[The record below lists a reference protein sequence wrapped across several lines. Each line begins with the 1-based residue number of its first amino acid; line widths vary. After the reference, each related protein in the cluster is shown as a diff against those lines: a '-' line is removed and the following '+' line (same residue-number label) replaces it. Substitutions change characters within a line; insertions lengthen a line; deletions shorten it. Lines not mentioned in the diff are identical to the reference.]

1 MAAKSDFLF
10 FYEVSCKDGKR
21 LWIEIVYGRING
33 KVRGTWNGRAI
44 SKIEL
49 YYLPAEGSYIKIP
62 VSNSLDP
69 IPVMIG
75 SNSVHQYSHT
85 ENDHHYYLGNYDIT
99 SLVGAKRMDGL
110 KLVMTCTYCET
121 SGQTPINDIKLVAS
135 TVQQNEKGEMKKVAL
150 IPENYNYINFPFGR
164 NKDSF
169 LCFRNI
175 NDPLNMSFKA
185 ELIEKF
191 PREDYSDSPLN
202 QAIHMFCFTEGI
214 KLSREQLSP
223 TVFSFILTTVD
234 ENTKKVPRIF
244 VTCLIF
250 YEIISESIAKQ
261 LNIMLS
267 GTNKVYMP
275 KAISLVSH
283 WPFIEQY
290 REILKEIY
298 RLHLSTY
305 EIPLERVICNLIQ
318 EVPLP
323 DQGLTC
329 VQYNIGRQ
337 KLYFSRPEAKYL
349 PYLPDSCLEYL
360 FRSLTIP
367 DIISV
372 WSCVMVERKI
382 LLISKCKALLT
393 YVALSLTK
401 LIYPFKWDQV
411 LISILPTALK
421 NYIETIFPYIIGV
434 SPSMLTKDIEIP
446 IDAVRVDLDAGRVL
460 ITEPFP
466 RLPDKPQRQ
475 LFNKLSECAKIYLEH
490 DLMRDNVDEAFSCF
504 MGENDDNLY
513 FNSYAIRDAF
523 LEFQTQLLKNYQRFF
538 LMPSKAG
545 EKFTDARQCF
555 NTPSFLSYHKSN
567 RADNFLY
574 KVTETSMFANFI
586 ETRYF
591 APEDKYELSYFD
603 EALKFKRTKNE
614 LYFVKP
620 YFTRETSPSLYP
632 NDIGFEP
639 GSVFHY
645 DVFPRL
651 NDSLFIEPRRI
662 LQLAINSAPKP
673 ALLLKDDMLMR
684 MTQSEWAKF
693 MISTIYRV
701 WFMSF
706 AICMSRYIEY
716 GNELIGLSLHVMDLM
731 KKNGN
736 KPDEEIYRKLIE
748 ACGKCGL
755 RDRVL
760 SLFKRMKNQGIEPD
774 ACTHGVYVTAVAAG
788 QELQKNNEN
797 ILNLKDLPPDSLCLL
812 LNLDEVAFHAEDIC
826 PNCETTL
833 TEEEIMSGW
842 EKSYSNYTT
851 KCPATHCEN
860 KFVAKFSVILTPN
873 TGAESRIMRI
883 EFLSPP
889 LVRKELENLIYT
901 YGENSMLAKDFCDNH
916 RVLYWNMALYFNVL
930 RLPYF
935 FLNPNGQSEAIPKII
950 SNFVKAPKDRPKS
963 PSKPRANWGYGAGS
977 VDDDMSDKSSV
988 SGISDHSNHSHNA
1001 YMDTKLFNI
1010 IRGRSGSKKSSVPS
1024 DNQSTK
1030 SSTKNPS
1037 LKKMFATFIE
1047 DFRNENL
1054 NKGHRLVNEDRE
1066 IDTQKKPPIDPSSK
1080 AKINKK

>member
-1 MAAKSDFLF
+1 
-10 FYEVSCKDGKR
+10 
-21 LWIEIVYGRING
+21 
-33 KVRGTWNGRAI
+33 
-44 SKIEL
+44 
-49 YYLPAEGSYIKIP
+49 
-62 VSNSLDP
+62 
-69 IPVMIG
+69 
-75 SNSVHQYSHT
+75 
-85 ENDHHYYLGNYDIT
+85 
-99 SLVGAKRMDGL
+99 
-110 KLVMTCTYCET
+110 
-121 SGQTPINDIKLVAS
+121 
-135 TVQQNEKGEMKKVAL
+135 
-150 IPENYNYINFPFGR
+150 
-164 NKDSF
+164 
-169 LCFRNI
+169 
-175 NDPLNMSFKA
+175 
-185 ELIEKF
+185 
-191 PREDYSDSPLN
+191 
-202 QAIHMFCFTEGI
+202 
-214 KLSREQLSP
+214 
-223 TVFSFILTTVD
+223 
-234 ENTKKVPRIF
+234 
-244 VTCLIF
+244 
-250 YEIISESIAKQ
+250 
-261 LNIMLS
+261 
-267 GTNKVYMP
+267 
-275 KAISLVSH
+275 
-283 WPFIEQY
+283 
-290 REILKEIY
+290 
-298 RLHLSTY
+298 
-305 EIPLERVICNLIQ
+305 
-318 EVPLP
+318 
-323 DQGLTC
+323 
-329 VQYNIGRQ
+329 
-337 KLYFSRPEAKYL
+337 
-349 PYLPDSCLEYL
+349 
-360 FRSLTIP
+360 
-367 DIISV
+367 
-372 WSCVMVERKI
+372 MVERKI

-475 LFNKLSECAKIYLEH
+475 LFNKLSECAKIYTEH
-490 DLMRDNVDEAFSCF
+490 DIMRENADEAFSCF
-504 MGENDDNLY
+504 MKEHEESSH
-513 FNSYAIRDAF
+513 FNSYAARDAF

-545 EKFTDARQCF
+545 ERFTDSRQCF

-567 RADNFLY
+567 RPDNFLH

-603 EALKFKRTKNE
+603 DALKFKRTKNE
-614 LYFVKP
+614 PHFVKP

-662 LQLAINSAPKP
+662 LHLAINTAPKP

-693 MISTIYRV
+693 MITTIYRV
-701 WFMSF
+701 WFMTF

-788 QELQKNNEN
+788 QELQKNNEAV
-797 ILNLKDLPPDSLCLL
+797 LNLKDLQPDSLCLM

-826 PNCETTL
+826 PSCDTTL

-851 KCPATHCEN
+851 KCPSPHCEN
-860 KFVAKFSVILTPN
+860 KFVAKFSVVLNPTDS
-873 TGAESRIMRI
+873 AESRIIRI

-901 YGENSMLAKDFCDNH
+901 YGENSMLAKDFCDSH
-916 RVLYWNMALYFNVL
+916 RVLY
-930 RLPYF
+930 
-935 FLNPNGQSEAIPKII
+935 
-950 SNFVKAPKDRPKS
+950 
-963 PSKPRANWGYGAGS
+963 
-977 VDDDMSDKSSV
+977 
-988 SGISDHSNHSHNA
+988 
-1001 YMDTKLFNI
+1001 
-1010 IRGRSGSKKSSVPS
+1010 
-1024 DNQSTK
+1024 
-1030 SSTKNPS
+1030 
-1037 LKKMFATFIE
+1037 
-1047 DFRNENL
+1047 
-1054 NKGHRLVNEDRE
+1054 
-1066 IDTQKKPPIDPSSK
+1066 
-1080 AKINKK
+1080 

>member
-1 MAAKSDFLF
+1 
-10 FYEVSCKDGKR
+10 
-21 LWIEIVYGRING
+21 
-33 KVRGTWNGRAI
+33 
-44 SKIEL
+44 
-49 YYLPAEGSYIKIP
+49 
-62 VSNSLDP
+62 
-69 IPVMIG
+69 
-75 SNSVHQYSHT
+75 
-85 ENDHHYYLGNYDIT
+85 
-99 SLVGAKRMDGL
+99 
-110 KLVMTCTYCET
+110 
-121 SGQTPINDIKLVAS
+121 
-135 TVQQNEKGEMKKVAL
+135 
-150 IPENYNYINFPFGR
+150 
-164 NKDSF
+164 
-169 LCFRNI
+169 
-175 NDPLNMSFKA
+175 
-185 ELIEKF
+185 
-191 PREDYSDSPLN
+191 
-202 QAIHMFCFTEGI
+202 
-214 KLSREQLSP
+214 
-223 TVFSFILTTVD
+223 
-234 ENTKKVPRIF
+234 
-244 VTCLIF
+244 
-250 YEIISESIAKQ
+250 
-261 LNIMLS
+261 
-267 GTNKVYMP
+267 
-275 KAISLVSH
+275 
-283 WPFIEQY
+283 
-290 REILKEIY
+290 
-298 RLHLSTY
+298 
-305 EIPLERVICNLIQ
+305 
-318 EVPLP
+318 
-323 DQGLTC
+323 
-329 VQYNIGRQ
+329 
-337 KLYFSRPEAKYL
+337 
-349 PYLPDSCLEYL
+349 
-360 FRSLTIP
+360 
-367 DIISV
+367 
-372 WSCVMVERKI
+372 
-382 LLISKCKALLT
+382 
-393 YVALSLTK
+393 
-401 LIYPFKWDQV
+401 
-411 LISILPTALK
+411 
-421 NYIETIFPYIIGV
+421 
-434 SPSMLTKDIEIP
+434 
-446 IDAVRVDLDAGRVL
+446 
-460 ITEPFP
+460 
-466 RLPDKPQRQ
+466 
-475 LFNKLSECAKIYLEH
+475 
-490 DLMRDNVDEAFSCF
+490 
-504 MGENDDNLY
+504 
-513 FNSYAIRDAF
+513 
-523 LEFQTQLLKNYQRFF
+523 
-538 LMPSKAG
+538 
-545 EKFTDARQCF
+545 
-555 NTPSFLSYHKSN
+555 
-567 RADNFLY
+567 
-574 KVTETSMFANFI
+574 
-586 ETRYF
+586 
-591 APEDKYELSYFD
+591 
-603 EALKFKRTKNE
+603 
-614 LYFVKP
+614 
-620 YFTRETSPSLYP
+620 
-632 NDIGFEP
+632 
-639 GSVFHY
+639 
-645 DVFPRL
+645 
-651 NDSLFIEPRRI
+651 
-662 LQLAINSAPKP
+662 
-673 ALLLKDDMLMR
+673 
-684 MTQSEWAKF
+684 
-693 MISTIYRV
+693 
-701 WFMSF
+701 MSF